1 MASRA
6 RRPLLALLAAVAAAL
21 AITGCVSMPN
31 AGPVLSYPVTQE
43 TGGQNGQNMQFIV
56 QPPGDGSN
64 PQQIVNGFLLAAAA
78 FGNQA
83 QVARQYLTPDES
95 KNWNPAWGASVYYQ
109 AKPSAIR
116 AEPGLP
122 GRGARAGRQSI
133 RQVAPPGALS
143 QARAKQRP
151 KTATVA
157 ISGKIKAILSS
168 NDGSYAVPSASGPN
182 ASGPLAFSLVN
193 TDGQWRISGAP
204 PELLLTPTQFADDYE
219 LRNLYFFDPNYHY
232 LVPDPVYVPL
242 QASASTLTTRLVAYL
257 DKQPQDWL
265 AYGAT
270 QTAFPASA
278 KVSATL
284 SNNLATVTLTGK
296 FSKTQLTQMAS
307 QLLWTLVG
315 SGAGGAQ
322 VDSLAMIVNGKQY
335 FPAGN
340 AANPVQNKSQASYG
354 PAASASATGAS
365 PEFYYADSAG
375 DVYSRVGVGAT
386 AKQTLIVKL
395 GAGYTQIAV
404 SKDGKYL
411 AALRGGALFI
421 GPVAGLLAKRQSG
434 GAAYATLSWGIR
446 PTICGR
452 RPATATRSSC
462 SAPMRDRGHPAGEGR
477 SWSITC
483 DVLTCWHPDRPAVHR
498 AADRARRRAE
508 VAMITD
514 NDELAFG
521 AIDWGGRDRSRLPRS
536 RSRSIPLAVLR
547 QQPHQRVQ
555 RGDVVRAG

>member
-1 MASRA
+1 MS
-6 RRPLLALLAAVAAAL
+6 
-21 AITGCVSMPN
+21 SH
-31 AGPVLSYPVTQE
+31 
-43 TGGQNGQNMQFIV
+43 
-56 QPPGDGSN
+56 DG
-64 PQQIVNGFLLAAAA
+64 
-78 FGNQA
+78 
-83 QVARQYLTPDES
+83 T
-95 KNWNPAWGASVYYQ
+95 
-109 AKPSAIR
+109 
-116 AEPGLP
+116 
-122 GRGARAGRQSI
+122 
-133 RQVAPPGALS
+133 
-143 QARAKQRP
+143 
-151 KTATVA
+151 
-157 ISGKIKAILSS
+157 
-168 NDGSYAVPSASGPN
+168 YAVPSASGPN

-296 FSKTQLTQMAS
+296 FSKTELTQMAS

-375 DVYSRVGVGAT
+375 TSTAATEWARPPSRRSSSSSAPGTRRSRSPRT
-386 AKQTLIVKL
+386 ASTWPPCAAARCSLARSQARLRA
-395 GAGYTQIAV
+395 AG
-404 SKDGKYL
+404 
-411 AALRGGALFI
+411 RGD
-421 GPVAGLLAKRQSG
+421 
-434 GAAYATLSWGIR
+434 ATLSWD
-446 PTICGR
+446 PTDNLWATTGNSDEIFVFRTG
-452 RPATATRSSC
+452 ATAGTRQARPILVNVTSDYGTPTGQQYTALQI
-462 SAPMRDRGHPAGEGR
+462 APDGVR
-477 SWSITC
+477 
-483 DVLTCWHPDRPAVHR
+483 
-498 AADRARRRAE
+498 

-521 AIDWGGRDRSRLPRS
+521 AIDWEAGPVPPSGGQDL
-536 RSRSIPLAVLR
+536 PLAVLR
-547 QQPHQRVQ
+547 QQPHQRIQ
-555 RGDVVRAG
+555 RRDVVRAGQRDHARRTGVHPDRVPGERRHADLADARPGGEHHHRRDLGRAADRRDRQERHDRSSDPDRRLDVDRDWQWRSGKGQLTHLPRLNRQRTSRAKRHAVWPM